1 VDSRTAHAAEPCHHP
16 AVGQSV
22 LIVDDHAP
30 FRARARELLEADGFE
45 VLGESAD
52 GNSALAAAK
61 ALAVD
66 VVLLDVHLPD
76 LDGFEVAARLT
87 ADGGPAVVLVSSR
100 DASDFGSLVAAS
112 GARGFIGK
120 DELSGSRLQS
130 LLA

>member
-1 VDSRTAHAAEPCHHP
+1 
-16 AVGQSV
+16 VGQSV